1 MTIAGL
7 ELTQIDTMLRL
18 LTIGGQMMIIAV
30 LIAGKIRAGLKIAAI
45 GLLIGSMAYIIN
57 SSGFIPQNSIWDIP
71 VNLLSISTTIWAWL
85 FGHELFERPIR
96 KKILIGVSILLI
108 ILSAVA
114 ISSDEHRWLT
124 YNAIRLVSLGLILHL
139 FVIALSGRAD
149 DLIEK
154 RRLIRAYL
162 PLLIGLQIG
171 GVLIVELLY
180 KGLYSSPVVSVI
192 NAAFI
197 FLLVLCAGSA
207 LLIAEPEILVQ
218 RNEPKPKKPAA
229 GDLSPS
235 ETVLHDKL
243 IAAMDNGQYRTPSLT
258 IATLAAQLDTPEHR
272 LRALI
277 NKQLGHRN
285 FSSFLNGY
293 RIREAKENFA
303 DRALVDLPILTIAMD
318 LGYGSLA
325 PFNRAFRAETGQTPS
340 DFRKEA
346 IGQN

>member
-7 ELTQIDTMLRL
+7 NLIETDTMLRL

-30 LIAGKIRAGLKIAAI
+30 LIAGKIRARLKIAAI
-45 GLLIGSMAYIIN
+45 GLIIASMAYIVN
-57 SSGFIPQNSIWDIP
+57 SSGLIPQASMWRIP
-71 VNLLSISTTIWAWL
+71 VNLISISTTVWAWL
-85 FGHELFERPIR
+85 FGHELFERPIS
-96 KKILIGVSILLI
+96 KKILIGVSVLLI
-108 ILSAVA
+108 VLSALAILS
-114 ISSDEHRWLT
+114 DENSWLT
-124 YNAIRLVSLGLILHL
+124 YSGIRLVSLGLIIHL

-154 RRLIRAYL
+154 RRLIRTYL

-171 GVLIVELLY
+171 GVLIVELLSN
-180 KGLYSSPVVSVI
+180 GLYSSPAVSVI
-192 NAAFI
+192 NATFI

-218 RNEPKPKKPAA
+218 RNDPKPKQPVAA
-229 GDLSPS
+229 DLSPS
-235 ETVLHDKL
+235 ESVLHDKL
-243 IAAMDNGQYRTPSLT
+243 IAAMEEGQYRTPSLT
-258 IATLAAQLDTPEHR
+258 IATLAAQLGTPEHR

-293 RIREAKENFA
+293 RITEAKEKLS
-303 DRALVDLPILTIAMD
+303 DRDLVDLPILTIAMD

-325 PFNRAFRAETGQTPS
+325 PFNRAFRSETQVTPS
-340 DFRKEA
+340 DFRKKA
-346 IGQN
+346 IDQN